1 MRKMKFQTND
11 VSTENIN
18 KIASIFP
25 SCITETKKDD
35 GTVKH
40 AINFQALRQILSSE
54 ISDEEEHYEFTWV
67 GKKASIVEAN
77 KPTTKTL
84 RPLLNES
91 RNWDSTRNL
100 FIEGDNLEVLKLLQ
114 ESYLGKVKMI
124 YIDPPYNTGHD
135 FVYPDSFIMD
145 NKDYNDG
152 TGYFD
157 EEGNINFKRENT
169 VNAARYHSD
178 WCSMIY
184 PRIMLSRNLLSDDGA
199 IFISIDDN
207 EASNLVKICDEIFGE
222 HNRVTLICHK
232 SRASISND
240 KIISSN
246 HNIVLFYA
254 KNIATLEQNRKLIGL
269 EPDLSNFELDDC
281 DGRGPYRLV
290 PVDGPGGAKKGNP
303 YYEFLGI
310 KGYWRFS
317 KETMQEKFNNGY
329 IVKKGNTLSQK
340 YYKSTAEKT
349 RRTATTWWDD
359 AGLTSTATSR
369 LKQLMGKTTFDTP
382 KPIELIDRMLRMIT
396 FQDKDAI
403 ILDFFAGSCTTA
415 HAVMQLNAEDN
426 GNRQF
431 IMIQLPEPCSEKSDA
446 HKAGYK
452 NICDIGKERIR
463 RAGDQIIHHN
473 PLHTTNLDTGFRV
486 FKLDSSNM
494 KDVYYSAPNL
504 DQSVLFDA
512 ISNIK
517 EDRTDLDLLFG
528 CLLDWGVPLSMSHVS
543 EQIEGFTVHTYNDG
557 DLIACFD
564 TEISEKVV
572 TEIAKRKPL
581 RAVFR
586 DSCFSSSPAKI
597 NIFEIFKLYMPEDAD
612 DISKRVRVI

>member
-1 MRKMKFQTND
+1 MKFQTND
-11 VSTENIN
+11 ISLKNIN

-25 SCITETKKDD
+25 NCITETKQSD
-35 GTVKH
+35 GTIKR
-40 AINFQALRQILSSE
+40 AINFQTLRQILSSE
-54 ISDEEEHYEFTWV
+54 ISDEEEHFEFTWV

-84 RPLLNES
+84 RPSPDESLNW
-91 RNWDSTRNL
+91 NSTHNL

-135 FVYPDSFIMD
+135 FIYPDSFIMN

-152 TGYFD
+152 IGYFD
-157 EEGNINFKRENT
+157 NEGNVNFKRENAA
-169 VNAARYHSD
+169 NAARYHSD

-184 PRIMLSRNLLSDDGA
+184 SRIMLSRNLLSDDGA

-207 EASNLVKICDEIFGE
+207 EAPNLIKICDEIFGE
-222 HNRVTLICHK
+222 YNRVALICHK
-232 SRASISND
+232 SRASVSND

-246 HNIVLFYA
+246 HNIILFYA

-269 EPDLSNFELDDC
+269 EPDLSNFELDDY

-340 YYKSTAEKT
+340 YYKSTAEQT

-359 AGLTSTATSR
+359 AGLTSNATSR

-431 IMIQLPEPCSEKSDA
+431 IMIQLPEPCDEKTDA
-446 HKAGYK
+446 YKAGYK
-452 NICDIGKERIR
+452 NICEIGKERIR
-463 RAGDQIIHHN
+463 RAGDQLVQKN
-473 PLHTTNLDTGFRV
+473 PLYTTNLDTGFRV

-494 KDVYYSAPNL
+494 KDVYYSAPDL

-517 EDRTDLDLLFG
+517 EDRSDLDLLFA
-528 CLLDWGVPLSMSHVS
+528 CLLDWGVPLSMSYVS
-543 EQIEGFTVHTYNDG
+543 EQIDGFTVHTYNDG

-564 TEISEKVV
+564 SEITERVV
-572 TEIAKRKPL
+572 NEIAKRKPL

-586 DSCFSSSPAKI
+586 DSSFKNSPDKI
-597 NIFEIFKLYMPEDAD
+597 NVFEIFKLYMPEDAD
-612 DISKRVRVI
+612 DISKRVRVL